1 MLFLYFVCIHGIAQ
15 DNNYASTNIN
25 ISIPEVALLDL
36 EYDNS
41 STIILSPNSPTEA
54 GASLDFI
61 NAENSS
67 VWINYSSIVG
77 NKTHRNREVTAF
89 VEGNL
94 PKGLKLKLNVSSDA
108 GQGAG
113 KMGIPLN
120 NILLSNQAQPILK
133 NIGSCFTGNGPQN
146 GHLVSYSIDLKENDS
161 YSLLEFDN
169 ETMVTVVYTL
179 TETN

>member
-1 MLFLYFVCIHGIAQ
+1 MLKTLRF
-15 DNNYASTNIN
+15 
-25 ISIPEVALLDL
+25 
-36 EYDNS
+36 
-41 STIILSPNSPTEA
+41 
-54 GASLDFI
+54 
-61 NAENSS
+61 
-67 VWINYSSIVG
+67 WINYSSIVG